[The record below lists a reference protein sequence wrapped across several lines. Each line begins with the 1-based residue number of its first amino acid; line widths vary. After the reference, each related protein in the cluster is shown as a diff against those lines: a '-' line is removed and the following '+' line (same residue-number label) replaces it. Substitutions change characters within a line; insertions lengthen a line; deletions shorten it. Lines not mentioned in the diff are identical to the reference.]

1 MPLEFIYDT
10 QHIRGPTQLVKDK
23 MPWTKLNLPLRLVQ
37 TRCSGSTRIGAAN
50 GSYRIMVFADQRRP
64 PTDSKWCADANMAL
78 WLLLH

>member
-50 GSYRIMVFADQRRP
+50 GSYRIMVPGILELDMSGQ
-64 PTDSKWCADANMAL
+64 SQWCYTKS
-78 WLLLH
+78 H